1 MERRSSKKSTR
12 ILHPFDA
19 GWLWLESETNHMHA
33 SVLAVFRKPAHAGPD
48 FVSRLVAEMRAHRE
62 PSTPYDLRLSRT
74 GVGRLWPQWE
84 TVDSL
89 DTEHHVQY
97 LRMDRSPDGQ
107 SLFELVDHLQGLP
120 LDRSRPLWIVYVVE
134 GFRDNH
140 FAVLG
145 KLHHAI
151 ADGMAGVQLLLRW
164 FSTNPVARGVPPA
177 WSSQN
182 QGGTA
187 HSPEATIGE
196 RPTRRNT
203 RPSSHRYPPHAATGL
218 LGTVRTALRA
228 ARISGNR
235 TTEAWTSPRTSLN
248 TVITPNRRVA
258 RRTFDL
264 DEFRTLARVT
274 GGTVNDV
281 LLAVCSGALR
291 RYLAESDALPATSL
305 VTNIPVSIRG
315 DGRYGGT
322 GNAITWARVALAT
335 DIADARRRLEVITDA
350 TRAVKDRLAMLRGS
364 AKTGY
369 TLLVTIPILIEHV
382 LRLGGRT
389 RPLFNVPIS
398 NVPGPDHRLY
408 LDGAELV
415 SLHAMTVLYHGQG
428 LNIVCL
434 SYARRLEVSF
444 TACPTAVPDLE
455 RLATLCDES
464 VAELRQLHTPDE

>member
-33 SVLAVFRKPAHAGPD
+33 SVLAVFRTPADSGPD

-74 GVGRLWPQWE
+74 GIGRLWPQWE

-97 LRMDRSPDGQ
+97 LRIDRSPDGQ
-107 SLFELVDHLQGLP
+107 SLFELVDHLQGIP
-120 LDRSRPLWIVYVVE
+120 LDRSRPLWMVYVVE

-151 ADGMAGVQLLLRW
+151 ADGMAGVELLRRW
-164 FSTNPVARGVPPA
+164 FSTDPAARERPPA
-177 WSSQN
+177 WSRRHP
-182 QGGTA
+182 GRAGRDPGA
-187 HSPEATIGE
+187 LVGD
-196 RPTRRNT
+196 RPPRRNSRAGSLRHT
-203 RPSSHRYPPHAATGL
+203 PHAATRL
-218 LGTVRTALRA
+218 LGAARSALRA
-228 ARISGNR
+228 ARISGRR
-235 TTEAWTSPRTSLN
+235 TTDAWTGPRTSFN
-248 TVITPNRRVA
+248 TVITPDRRVA
-258 RRTFDL
+258 TRTFDL
-264 DEFRTLARVT
+264 DEFRTLARAT
-274 GGTVNDV
+274 GGTMNDV

-322 GNAITWARVALAT
+322 GNAITWARIALAT
-335 DIADARRRLEVITDA
+335 DIPDARRRLEVITEG
-350 TRAVKDRLAMLRGS
+350 TRAVKARLAMLRGS

-369 TLLVTIPILIEHV
+369 TLLVTIPILIEHL